1 MQQPDRHSTSP
12 GFDFFHL
19 DGTRSERV
27 RWILRELQIEHNLI
41 SEEGPSRSAKLKAAH
56 PLVKVPAITGANWLA
71 DGSPERQIGWQPG
84 TRERALHDQWTAFTL
99 AELEANLWHTAR
111 NKFLYPE
118 HLKVPQ
124 VYEQNARESQRAL
137 AVFDDHFR
145 DREWLV
151 GNRFSVTDIFC
162 GFAIWWA
169 SMDGLSA
176 GHDGV
181 ERYLARLLARPNCT
195 YRNTR

>member
-1 MQQPDRHSTSP
+1 
-12 GFDFFHL
+12 L
-19 DGTRSERV
+19 GT
-27 RWILRELQIEHNLI
+27 
-41 SEEGPSRSAKLKAAH
+41 
-56 PLVKVPAITGANWLA
+56 
-71 DGSPERQIGWQPG
+71 
-84 TRERALHDQWTAFTL
+84 RALHDQWTAFTL

-137 AVFDDHFR
+137 AVFDDHLR
-145 DREWLV
+145 DRELLV

-176 GHDGV
+176 EYDGV